1 MATHTCIQKDRITTL
16 ETKSNET
23 NVDVNKLLVRFDSL
37 IGVLKVVGVLLGGS
51 TITAMGFLI
60 TYWVKG

>member
-1 MATHTCIQKDRITTL
+1 MAEHTCKQEVRLTNL
-16 ETKSNET
+16 ENKNHET
-23 NVDVNKLLVRFDSL
+23 NIDVNKLLVRFDSL